1 MENEK
6 ETICLGSDH
15 AGFALKEYVKSLL
28 QSMGYPFEDM
38 GAFSEERVDYPDF
51 GEKVALK
58 VKDTPGTLGIISCAT
73 GIGISIAANKIKG
86 IRAALACDEQSARL
100 SRQHNNANILAL
112 AGRPFDREKVEQI
125 VKAFLSARF
134 EGGRHAAR
142 LEKLIR
148 IEEQNL

>member
-1 MENEK
+1 M
-6 ETICLGSDH
+6 
-15 AGFALKEYVKSLL
+15 
-28 QSMGYPFEDM
+28 
-38 GAFSEERVDYPDF
+38 
-51 GEKVALK
+51 
-58 VKDTPGTLGIISCAT
+58 KDTPGTLGIISCAT